1 MDFYNT
7 VQFIFYDNDPKLNLN
22 KKEQLAQ
29 TLLGQLRQRRDVE
42 KADRVELSTTTTGSK
57 PGIVTLPGVLKTEI
71 NAKNIRSF
79 LGFLGDRLRGKSIT
93 ITVKVQDQ
101 EVTIIANSS
110 QEVMELEK
118 ISQRLLNSLRGNK
131 EDV

>member
-1 MDFYNT
+1 MNCNNT
-7 VQFIFYDNDPKLNLN
+7 VQFIFYDNDPELDLKR
-22 KKEQLAQ
+22 KEQLAQ

-42 KADRVELSTTTTGSK
+42 KAERAESSTTTHGSK
-57 PGIVTLPGVLKTEI
+57 SGIITLPGVLKTEI
-71 NAKNIRSF
+71 NAKNIKTF

-118 ISQRLLNSLRGNK
+118 ISQRLLNSLQGNK